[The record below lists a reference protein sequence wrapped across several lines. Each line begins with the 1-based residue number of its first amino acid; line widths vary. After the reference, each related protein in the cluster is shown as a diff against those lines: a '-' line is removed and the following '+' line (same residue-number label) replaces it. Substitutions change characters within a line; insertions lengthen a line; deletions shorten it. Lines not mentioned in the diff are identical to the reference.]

1 MNATQM
7 DRKRVK
13 LKKIILGVR
22 GYNMNR
28 ISWDQYFM
36 AQSHLLAL
44 RSTCTRLT
52 VGATIVRD
60 NRIIAGGYNG
70 SIAGGTHCIDD
81 GCYVIDNHCVRT
93 IHAEMNA
100 LLQCAKF
107 GVPTD
112 QAEIY
117 VTHFPCLQC
126 CKSLIQAGI
135 KAVYYAEDYKNHPY
149 ALELFKQAGV
159 KTEKVEAKGAIYVN
173 GKQKKDFVFSLLAQL
188 EQNGLGKEDL
198 LALEKQANQ
207 IFEN

>member
-1 MNATQM
+1 
-7 DRKRVK
+7 
-13 LKKIILGVR
+13 
-22 GYNMNR
+22 MNR

-81 GCYVIDNHCVRT
+81 GCYVIDNHCIRT

-107 GVPTD
+107 GVPTAD
-112 QAEIY
+112 AEIY

-149 ALELFKQAGV
+149 AIELFEQAGV
-159 KTEKVEAKGAIYVN
+159 KTEKVEARGAIDVY
-173 GKQKKDFVFSLLAQL
+173 GKEKQDFVRSLLGQL
-188 EQNGLGKEDL
+188 EQSG
-198 LALEKQANQ
+198 LEKEAVLELEKEAKLLFNK
-207 IFEN
+207 

>member
-1 MNATQM
+1 
-7 DRKRVK
+7 
-13 LKKIILGVR
+13 LKKIILVVR

-112 QAEIY
+112 GAEIY

-159 KTEKVEAKGAIYVN
+159 KTEKVEAKGTIDVN

-188 EQNGLGKEDL
+188 ERTGMGKEDL
-198 LALEKQANQ
+198 VELKKQANQ